1 MSTFLATNL
10 APQID
15 LRLLRRDYFD
25 GVSLLLQDADG
36 VPYDLANVQV
46 CASIFKNTTSGTVEQ
61 VTSLNIEEQEPLRN
75 GTVRLWLSSAQTALV
90 WDAAAGV
97 GTVNISQAFFPSA
110 YTAENSSD
118 FLPNSVLSWDVRVE
132 EKEQIA
138 DLVSISAGTFVS
150 QTNHGLGATERV
162 IFESTAQSS
171 INYNG
176 TGARIYSNLTN
187 VTYAPPYSF
196 TIASLSGITDAAP
209 GGSVYR
215 LKQDTVV
222 AGSVF
227 VGTTFSN
234 CFP

>member
-1 MSTFLATNL
+1 MSTFLATSL

-15 LRLLRRDYFD
+15 ISLLRRDYFD

-46 CASIFKNTTSGTVEQ
+46 CASIFKNTVSGTVEQ

-75 GTVRLWLSSAQTALV
+75 GQVRLWLSSTQTAAL
-90 WDAAAGV
+90 WDAAQYSIPSGV
-97 GTVNISQAFFPSA
+97 FYPTAYSSQIRPFF
-110 YTAENSSD
+110 
-118 FLPNSVLSWDVRVE
+118 SWDMRVE
-132 EKEQIA
+132 TKEQIA

-162 IFESTAQSS
+162 IFEGTAQSS

-176 TGARIYSNLTN
+176 TSARIYSNLTGI
-187 VTYAPPYSF
+187 TYAPPYSF